1 MIAGSATLSNCDGP
15 QADAAH
21 LELWVAHASKRTH
34 LNDAVQ
40 GVTAKV
46 IVGPHVA
53 VCSSSASATCEG
65 EGSAAQH
72 FFSDTVSRPS
82 APRERAQLIKRGN
95 VCDGNSPSEET
106 SSDPSE
112 KSVRVAGA
120 CKPM

>member
-72 FFSDTVSRPS
+72 GRHLCFSPS
-82 APRERAQLIKRGN
+82 APRERAQLIKGEMYVTETTLRGN
-95 VCDGNSPSEET
+95 KFGPKRKVGK
-106 SSDPSE
+106 SS
-112 KSVRVAGA
+112 RR
-120 CKPM
+120 M

>member
-21 LELWVAHASKRTH
+21 LELWVAHASKRTN

-65 EGSAAQH
+65 EGSAAH
-72 FFSDTVSRPS
+72 FSPLGATSARNLLKGEMYVTETHPPRKQVRTQAKSR
-82 APRERAQLIKRGN
+82 
-95 VCDGNSPSEET
+95 
-106 SSDPSE
+106 
-112 KSVRVAGA
+112 
-120 CKPM
+120 

>member
-72 FFSDTVSRPS
+72 ACQTLFL
-82 APRERAQLIKRGN
+82 APRRHESARNLLKGEMY
-95 VCDGNSPSEET
+95 VTET
-106 SSDPSE
+106 HPPRKQVRTQA
-112 KSVRVAGA
+112 KSR
-120 CKPM
+120 

>member
-72 FFSDTVSRPS
+72 GRLCF
-82 APRERAQLIKRGN
+82 
-95 VCDGNSPSEET
+95 SPSRHE
-106 SSDPSE
+106 SARNLL

-120 CKPM
+120 CKPL

>member
-72 FFSDTVSRPS
+72 APTHTVFL
-82 APRERAQLIKRGN
+82 APVFHTVFLALDATRARA
-95 VCDGNSPSEET
+95 T
-106 SSDPSE
+106 Y
-112 KSVRVAGA
+112 
-120 CKPM
+120 